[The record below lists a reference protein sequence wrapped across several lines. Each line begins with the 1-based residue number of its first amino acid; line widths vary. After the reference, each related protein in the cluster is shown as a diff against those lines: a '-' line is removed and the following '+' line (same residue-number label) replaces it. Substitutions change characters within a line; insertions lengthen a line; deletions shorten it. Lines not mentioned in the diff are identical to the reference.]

1 MGTSVGEGHI
11 LSDNSR
17 NVNLSPITEQ
27 MLEKMKYL
35 SKLQLELLKFSH
47 HSEIQLDSVLLQLGA
62 VLLNTHGLFRP
73 DQIMIFLFLFISV
86 FVSICGLKQCITF
99 SQQSFQA

>member
-1 MGTSVGEGHI
+1 MFGMSDVGM
-11 LSDNSR
+11 R
-17 NVNLSPITEQ
+17 T
-27 MLEKMKYL
+27 YL
-35 SKLQLELLKFSH
+35 SKLQLELLKCSQKEIFGFFYLKLLKSVKFSH
-47 HSEIQLDSVLLQLGA
+47 HSEIQLDSILLQLGA